1 MKINRCVIGALFLA
15 SQVWLSAQVD
25 ERATNLFSWRGPF
38 QNGTSAET
46 YEQWAFEGEKSLA
59 WTYPLSGRGCPVI
72 VDGNLYSFGYLG
84 DQTGADLQIVL
95 ACLDA
100 ETGEQKWEHRFN
112 DFLSDTIYSRYSI
125 GSPAVDQETRN
136 VYLMTST
143 GLFSCFDRDG
153 KMLWQHSLME
163 TFGRLTFPNGRTGC
177 PVIEGNLVIVRGI
190 TSFWGADGPARD
202 RFLAFDK
209 HSGSPL
215 WSSTPGVEPKDSS
228 YSTPVFETRYG
239 MRVFYAGTGCGN
251 IVCINAM
258 TGAPLW
264 RYQYAQTGVGATPV
278 LNGDTLL
285 IVHGGENL
293 DTTSEGRLSLLNLP
307 GTVDP
312 AQPAQLDVS
321 AEEWRN
327 DLVSDSSTPVLVS
340 GRAYLMDKTGN
351 LSAVD
356 AGTGEVYWSEKLDS
370 SNLHSSPLWVD
381 GILYVPTMSGTLF
394 VIRPQENGAEVLRQV
409 KLEGNCLGSPAVWNG
424 RLYVHT
430 TEKLYCFQLKT
441 GKIEYLP
448 VPPTEIPAAGAPAAL
463 QVSPNEV
470 VLEAGES
477 VSLETYAV
485 DAHGFPAGKMEAT
498 SWAPYVPPAAR
509 VQARMEA
516 TVEGAKIQAPADAGS
531 SAGMFKGSAGALSGT
546 FRGRTFPRLP
556 MEQDF
561 ESFALAVDHESE
573 PGVKFAYP
581 PLPWIGG
588 RFKWEVRELEGNKVF
603 AKTLDNVLFQRAVT
617 FIGPE
622 DLSGYT
628 LQADV
633 MTDGNRRIKGDVG
646 LINQR
651 YLLSLKGNWNQLE
664 VSSNH
669 ERIKEAVSFAIQPG
683 AWYTLKTK
691 VDLAED
697 GSGLVRGKVWERDQP
712 EPESWTIEVKH
723 RVAHRHGAPGLFG
736 FSPQS
741 QKRVYIDN
749 IALAADAAE

>member
-1 MKINRCVIGALFLA
+1 MKINCCAIGALFLA
-15 SQVWLSAQVD
+15 SQAWLSAQDD

-84 DQTGADLQIVL
+84 DQTGADQQIVL

-136 VYLMTST
+136 IYLMTST

-153 KMLWQHSLME
+153 KLLWQHSLME

-177 PVIEGNLVIVRGI
+177 PVIEGDQVIVRGI

-209 HSGSPL
+209 RSGAPL
-215 WSSTPGVEPKDSS
+215 WSSTPGVAPKDSS
-228 YSTPVFETRYG
+228 YSTPIFETRYG

-251 IVCINAM
+251 IACINAM
-258 TGAPLW
+258 TGATLW
-264 RYQYAQTGVGATPV
+264 RYQYSQTGVGATPV
-278 LNGDTLL
+278 LHGDALL

-293 DTTSEGRLSLLNLP
+293 DSTEEGRMALLNLP
-307 GTVDP
+307 ETVDP
-312 AQPAQLDVS
+312 AQPAELDAS

-327 DLVSDSSTPVLVS
+327 DLVSDSSSPVSVG
-340 GRAYLMDKTGN
+340 GRIYLMDKTGN
-351 LSAVD
+351 LCAVD
-356 AGTGEVYWSEKLDS
+356 AGTGEVYWKHKLDA

-381 GILYVPTMSGTLF
+381 GILYVPVMSGSLF
-394 VIRPQENGAEVLRQV
+394 VIRPQESGVEVLHEV
-409 KLEGNCLGSPAVWNG
+409 KLEGNCLGSPAVWKG

-441 GKIEYLP
+441 GKIDYLP
-448 VPPTEIPAAGAPAAL
+448 VPEVEIPEAGAPAAL
-463 QVSPNEV
+463 QVAPSEV
-470 VLEAGES
+470 VLEAGGSE
-477 VSLETYAV
+477 SLETYTV
-485 DAHGFPAGKMEAT
+485 DAKGFRIGKAEPD
-498 SWAPYVPPAAR
+498 SWEPYLPPTAR

-516 TVEGAKIQAPADAGS
+516 KVEGGTIQAPADAGS
-531 SAGMFKGSAGALSGT
+531 SAGMFKVGAGSLSGT

-556 MEQDF
+556 MEEDF
-561 ESFALAVDHESE
+561 ESFSLAVDHELE

-588 RFKWEVRELEGNKVF
+588 RFKWEVRDLEGNKVF

-622 DLSGYT
+622 ELSGYT

-669 ERIKEAVSFAIQPG
+669 ERIKEAVTFPIEPA

-691 VDLAED
+691 VELAED
-697 GSGLVRGKVWERDQP
+697 GSGVVRGKVWAKGEAEP
-712 EPESWTIEVKH
+712 EPWTIEVEH
-723 RVAHRHGAPGLFG
+723 RVAHLHGAPGLFG

-749 IALAADAAE
+749 IKLVAGSGE